1 MFSKKKL
8 AEVRDFIENQSLESK
23 IYIGC
28 DSESY
33 KYKNKRMADYFL
45 VVVIH
50 IDQLH
55 GCKIFGEKITE
66 PDYTAD
72 KKKPTFRLMNEVY
85 KASNLYLELASAI
98 GDRDCEIHLDINTQ
112 KKHAS
117 SLVLD
122 QAIGY
127 VKGTC
132 NIIPLVKPDSWA
144 ATHVADKM
152 LKNMSNRHR

>member
-1 MFSKKKL
+1 MFTKYKL
-8 AEVRDFIENQSLESK
+8 KQTRDFIEAQSEESK

-33 KYKNKRMADYFL
+33 RKNNKRYADYYL

-66 PDYTAD
+66 LDYSAD
-72 KKKPTFRLMNEVY
+72 KKKPTYRLMNEVY
-85 KASNLYLELASAI
+85 KASNLYLELAESI
-98 GDRDCEIHLDINTQ
+98 GNRDCEIHLDINTE
-112 KKHAS
+112 KKYAS
-117 SLVLD
+117 SIVLD

-152 LKNMSNRHR
+152 LKTVRRVK

>member
-1 MFSKKKL
+1 MFSRRKL
-8 AEVRDFIENQSLESK
+8 SEVQTFIQNQSEQSK

-28 DSESY
+28 DSEAY
-33 KYKNKRMADYFL
+33 KKNNKRYADYFL
-45 VVVIH
+45 VVVVH
-50 IDQLH
+50 IDQSH

-66 PDYTAD
+66 IDYTTD
-72 KKKPTFRLMNEVY
+72 KKRPTFRLMNEVY
-85 KASNLYLELASAI
+85 KASNLYLELAEAI

-117 SLVLD
+117 SLVLE

-144 ATHVADKM
+144 ATHVADKF
-152 LKNMSNRHR
+152 LKNITRNR